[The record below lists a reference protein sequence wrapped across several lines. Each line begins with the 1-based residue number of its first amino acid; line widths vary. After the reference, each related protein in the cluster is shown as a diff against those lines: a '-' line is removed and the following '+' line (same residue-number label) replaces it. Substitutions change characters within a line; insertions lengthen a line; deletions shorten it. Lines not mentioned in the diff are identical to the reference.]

1 MLEQP
6 VQLIDVNTCAQIA
19 IDSGRDTV
27 LSAGGAIGVIFVGM
41 VIFFILYIFTAS
53 ELALAKDYLRRRN
66 GLNDFETWKKD
77 REVKV

>member
-1 MLEQP
+1 MLEQ

-19 IDSGRDTV
+19 IDSGRDTL
-27 LSAGGAIGVIFVGM
+27 LSAGGAIGVVFVGM
-41 VIFFILYIFTAS
+41 IIFFVLYMFAAK
-53 ELALAKDYLRRRN
+53 ELAITKDYLRRRN